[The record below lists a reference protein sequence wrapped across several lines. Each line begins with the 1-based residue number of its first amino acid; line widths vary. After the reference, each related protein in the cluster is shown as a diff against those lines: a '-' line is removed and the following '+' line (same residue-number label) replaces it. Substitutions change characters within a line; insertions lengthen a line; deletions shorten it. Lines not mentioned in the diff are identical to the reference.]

1 MKYFFL
7 IYIYCNSLIL
17 QAQSATFTTEQ
28 IKSDINYLQHQLE
41 LKHAGLYTYTDMK
54 TIFHVFDS
62 LQNNIPGPM
71 TDLEF
76 YAYVSPVLS
85 VIKDGHTMI
94 FPNTETINYHNAN
107 SLFFPFRILN
117 DGEKMFVELNY
128 STTDLIPNG
137 SQIVTI
143 NGMNSIDLLDRLL
156 STMMRDGNNPSYP
169 IWILNWWFNE
179 YYSYVFGHPETLNI
193 EYISPDGKQEVTT
206 IKALPKEEIFANR
219 ESRYPNRQFSR
230 TYGQKPGTAVTL
242 TMDTK
247 NSTAILKIKD
257 WDLKILKN
265 TYHQKLVKEI
275 DKCFDTIFKNNIQN
289 LIIDIR
295 DNQGGNMVNSIH
307 VLSYLLDTTF
317 NMVDNFYKVDQAYS
331 SIDDVRNK
339 KVNGEKS
346 YNKKV
351 RKQVF
356 LGKVYVLINGG
367 CFSNSGLFAST
378 LKRHNRAIFV
388 GEESGGS
395 IYSLNGLVKTI
406 ILPETKLR
414 VELPT
419 LRFSINEEDKNTG
432 HGLIPDYS
440 IHPTIQDLVEGRDV
454 ILEKALALIKN
465 Q

>member
-1 MKYFFL
+1 
-7 IYIYCNSLIL
+7 
-17 QAQSATFTTEQ
+17 
-28 IKSDINYLQHQLE
+28 
-41 LKHAGLYTYTDMK
+41 
-54 TIFHVFDS
+54 
-62 LQNNIPGPM
+62 
-71 TDLEF
+71 
-76 YAYVSPVLS
+76 
-85 VIKDGHTMI
+85 
-94 FPNTETINYHNAN
+94 
-107 SLFFPFRILN
+107 
-117 DGEKMFVELNY
+117 
-128 STTDLIPNG
+128 
-137 SQIVTI
+137 
-143 NGMNSIDLLDRLL
+143 
-156 STMMRDGNNPSYP
+156 
-169 IWILNWWFNE
+169 
-179 YYSYVFGHPETLNI
+179 
-193 EYISPDGKQEVTT
+193 
-206 IKALPKEEIFANR
+206 
-219 ESRYPNRQFSR
+219 
-230 TYGQKPGTAVTL
+230 
-242 TMDTK
+242 
-247 NSTAILKIKD
+247 
-257 WDLKILKN
+257 
-265 TYHQKLVKEI
+265 
-275 DKCFDTIFKNNIQN
+275 
-289 LIIDIR
+289 
-295 DNQGGNMVNSIH
+295 MVNSIH

-356 LGKVYVLINGG
+356 SGKVYVLINGG